1 MRRLHIDI
9 ETYSSVDIKACGL
22 YRYVESPDFQIL
34 LLTYAYDGKAPVTI
48 DLASTFDGETIPA
61 FLEKDIY
68 DPTIVKVAHNATFE
82 RVCLSKH
89 FGKPIPVSQWECTM
103 IKAAYCGLPLG
114 LDAVAEALKLNVRKD
129 TEGKALIKYFSAP
142 CKPTRTNGGRTRNL
156 PEDDPARWEKYKA
169 YNNQDVVVEREIDE
183 VLSLVEWPS
192 SERINY
198 NIDAVIND
206 RGIGIDRELAE
217 SATTLDE
224 AHKAVLSARIAELT
238 GLDNPNS
245 AAQMKAW
252 LTEEMGEEVSS
263 LNKDF
268 MKDLIQQAAGSPAEG
283 VLRLRQQLAKSST
296 AKYTSMLNCRC
307 QDGRARG
314 LFQFYGA
321 NRTGRFAGR
330 LIQLQNLPQNHIEPL
345 ALARQLIREG
355 DGAAAEAFFGN
366 LSSTLSQLIR
376 TAFIPR
382 EGHVLAVA
390 DFSAIEARVLA
401 WLAQEQWRMDVF
413 ATTGK
418 IYEASAEMMFHQPK
432 GSVDKSSPLRQRGK
446 VAELALGYGGGVN
459 ALTTMDKDGSIPED
473 EKQGIVDAWRA
484 ASPAIVAL
492 WKDLERCSFGAVGR
506 GGVWTT
512 KNHGIEFRVE
522 GKWLTIKLPNGRK
535 LYYCEPEFTTN
546 RFGSRSIKYKAMD
559 QTTHKWGWTETY
571 SGKFCENL
579 CQAIARDCL
588 CDAML
593 KIENAGLPIVLHVHD
608 EAAVEVPTENAEAA
622 LKTMLGIMAEPL
634 PWAPGLLLKGEGFI
648 TEYYKK
654 D

>member
-307 QDGRARG
+307 EDGRARG

>member
-307 QDGRARG
+307 EDGRARG

-593 KIENAGLPIVLHVHD
+593 KMERAGLPIVLHVHD
-608 EAAVEVPTENAEAA
+608 EAAVEVPTDQAEAA
-622 LKTMLGIMAEPL
+622 LKTMLDIMAEPL

-648 TEYYKK
+648 TQFYKK

>member
-198 NIDAVIND
+198 NIDAAIND

-307 QDGRARG
+307 EDGRARG

-588 CDAML
+588 CDAMR
-593 KIENAGLPIVLHVHD
+593 KIERAGLPIVLHVHD

>member
-307 QDGRARG
+307 EDGRARG

-588 CDAML
+588 CDAMR
-593 KIENAGLPIVLHVHD
+593 KIERAGLPIVLHVHD
-608 EAAVEVPTENAEAA
+608 EAAVEVPTDQAEAA
-622 LKTMLGIMAEPL
+622 LKTMLDIMAEPL

-648 TEYYKK
+648 TEFYKK